1 MEINETIKG
10 LATDIKTLKEKVQQ
24 PDANFSKRPNSQVL
38 SIGHIDP
45 KDEKA
50 IFGEKM
56 VITPDENNRYLK
68 DEFKIQ
74 GNLITKIRAYGRYQ
88 ILSNEVIPPYGRH
101 YFVMFIE
108 RVSYKLFSLG
118 IVNQNRR
125 NHKNSHESPELISYF
140 SKTGAIWEKGDCRSG
155 GPQIPNGVEIRIV
168 VDMTKHWVKWYM
180 DKREIASTDL
190 GEHLKKERLV
200 AYMEINYTGDKVYWN
215 ERGS

>member
-1 MEINETIKG
+1 
-10 LATDIKTLKEKVQQ
+10 
-24 PDANFSKRPNSQVL
+24 
-38 SIGHIDP
+38 
-45 KDEKA
+45 
-50 IFGEKM
+50 
-56 VITPDENNRYLK
+56 
-68 DEFKIQ
+68 
-74 GNLITKIRAYGRYQ
+74 
-88 ILSNEVIPPYGRH
+88 
-101 YFVMFIE
+101 MFIE